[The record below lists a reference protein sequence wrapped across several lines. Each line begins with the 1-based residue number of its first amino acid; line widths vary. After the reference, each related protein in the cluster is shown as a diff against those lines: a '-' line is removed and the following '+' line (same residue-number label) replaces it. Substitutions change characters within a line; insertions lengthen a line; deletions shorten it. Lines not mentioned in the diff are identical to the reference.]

1 MRCPYCMSEN
11 TSVIDT
17 RYVVDDNSVRRR
29 RICNNCNKRFTTYEK
44 ISLSDITVIKKDST
58 RESFDRSKVL
68 AGIMKACEKR
78 PISREK
84 MESIANKVE
93 QRIRRSGSKEIKS
106 SKIGDMVIKE
116 LLKVDPIAY
125 IRFASVY
132 KNFDSV
138 EDFNE
143 IVKMLK
149 SARNK
154 RVRK

>member
-1 MRCPYCMSEN
+1 MSEN

-17 RYVVDDNSVRRR
+17 RYVADENSVRRR
-29 RICNNCNKRFTTYEK
+29 RVCNNCHKRFTTYEK
-44 ISLSDITVIKKDST
+44 VSLSDITVIKKDST
-58 RESFDRSKVL
+58 RESFDRGKVL

-84 MESIANKVE
+84 MEGMANKVE
-93 QRIRRSGSKEIKS
+93 QRIRRTGSKEIRS
-106 SKIGDMVIKE
+106 SRIGDMVMKE
-116 LLKVDPIAY
+116 LLKADPIAY

-132 KNFDSV
+132 KNFDSP

-143 IVKMLK
+143 VVKMLK

-154 RVRK
+154 RVRKYENK

>member
-1 MRCPYCMSEN
+1 MSEN

>member
-1 MRCPYCMSEN
+1 MSEN

-17 RYVVDDNSVRRR
+17 RYVADENSVRRR
-29 RICNNCNKRFTTYEK
+29 RVCNNCHKRFTTYEK
-44 ISLSDITVIKKDST
+44 VSLSDITVIKKDST
-58 RESFDRSKVL
+58 RESFDRGKVL

-84 MESIANKVE
+84 MEDMANKVE
-93 QRIRRSGSKEIKS
+93 QRIRRTGSKEIRS
-106 SKIGDMVIKE
+106 SRIGDMVMKE

-132 KNFDSV
+132 KNFDSP

-143 IVKMLK
+143 VVKMLK

-154 RVRK
+154 RVRKYENK

>member
-1 MRCPYCMSEN
+1 MSEN

-17 RYVVDDNSVRRR
+17 RYVADENSVRRR
-29 RICNNCNKRFTTYEK
+29 RVCNNCHKRFTTYEK
-44 ISLSDITVIKKDST
+44 VSLSDITVIKKDST
-58 RESFDRSKVL
+58 RESFDRGKVL

-84 MESIANKVE
+84 MEGIANKVE
-93 QRIRRSGSKEIKS
+93 QRIRRTGSKEIRS
-106 SKIGDMVIKE
+106 SKIGDMVMKE

-132 KNFDSV
+132 KNFDSP

-143 IVKMLK
+143 VVKMLK

-154 RVRK
+154 RVRKYENK

>member
-1 MRCPYCMSEN
+1 MSEN

-17 RYVVDDNSVRRR
+17 RYVADENSVRRR
-29 RICNNCNKRFTTYEK
+29 RVCNNCHKRFTTYEK
-44 ISLSDITVIKKDST
+44 VSLSDITVIKKDST
-58 RESFDRSKVL
+58 RESFDRGKVL

-84 MESIANKVE
+84 MEGMANKVE
-93 QRIRRSGSKEIKS
+93 QRIRRTGSKEIRS
-106 SKIGDMVIKE
+106 SRIGDMVMKE

-132 KNFDSV
+132 KNFDSP

-143 IVKMLK
+143 VVKMLK

-154 RVRK
+154 RVRKYENK